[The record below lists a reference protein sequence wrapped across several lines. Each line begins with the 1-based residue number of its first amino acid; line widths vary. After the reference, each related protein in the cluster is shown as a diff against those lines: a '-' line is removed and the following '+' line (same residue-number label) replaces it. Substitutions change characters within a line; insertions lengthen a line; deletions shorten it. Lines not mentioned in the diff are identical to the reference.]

1 MQSRQNFV
9 TCVLCLLLALSAGA
23 CARDPEAR
31 KQRFFE
37 SGTKY
42 FDAGKYREAVIEYQ
56 NAIQIDPRFGAA
68 RQRLA
73 ESLEKLN
80 QHSQALEEYVRAAD
94 LLPEDVK
101 LQVTAGNY
109 LLAARRFDDAKVK
122 AEFVLERNPREVE
135 AQVLLGNALAG
146 LRSLD
151 QAIEEIEEAIR
162 LDPSRGATYTN
173 LAILEVSRGRLD
185 AAEAA
190 FKRAVELAPTWVQG
204 HLALANHFW
213 STGRVAD
220 SERVLRTAYA
230 LEPQNVLV
238 NRAFA
243 LFLIAN
249 NRAAE
254 AEPYVQALATSGASP
269 FALADYYLLQNR
281 PGDAINQLQR
291 LRDQSAMADAASL
304 RMAQAYESQKD
315 YVSAHRIVDEILQR
329 SPTDAKGLLLKGRL
343 LAQQGKSDE
352 ALAQFKTAAEA
363 NPDSAELQFALGGS
377 YASRSDL
384 ENARSAYQRVV
395 QLNPRAAA
403 AQTELAKLDLASG
416 KPSGSV
422 QLAKDAVRNEPGNL
436 AAQLTLARAL
446 VATGD
451 FVAAEKLLASLLKDH
466 PGVAAVH
473 VQQALLLNARHET
486 TPARREFER
495 ALELDRL
502 SLEALSGLV
511 ALDIAA
517 RDVPAARRRVDD
529 QLRENPERPAL
540 LIIAARVAAAGKDT
554 TAAES
559 YLRRAVEL
567 DPRLLQGYVML
578 GQLYLSQRKLPE
590 ARREFERL
598 AQRQGQPVA
607 ALTMLGM
614 LSGLEGDQA
623 GSQKYF
629 ERVLEIDARAPV
641 ASNNLAWMYAERG
654 ENLDV
659 ALQLAQTAAA
669 TLPQS
674 PEIHDTLGWV
684 HYKRQEAKNA
694 VESLRTATKLAPRNA
709 TYQYHL
715 GLALQQLGNAADAR
729 LALQKALELD
739 SNFPAAADARRLVA
753 ENSRPPR

>member
-1 MQSRQNFV
+1 MQSRQPFV
-9 TCVLCLLLALSAGA
+9 KCIFCLLLALSVGA
-23 CARDPEAR
+23 CARDPEAKKR
-31 KQRFFE
+31 RFFE
-37 SGTKY
+37 SATRY

-56 NAIQIDPRFGAA
+56 NAIQIDPKFGAA

-73 ESLEKLN
+73 ESFEKLN
-80 QHSQALEEYVRAAD
+80 QHPQALEEYVRAAD
-94 LLPEDVK
+94 LLPEDLK
-101 LQVTAGNY
+101 LQLTTGSY

-122 AEFVLERNPREVE
+122 AESILERSPRHVE

-146 LRSLD
+146 LRSMD
-151 QAIEEIEEAIR
+151 EAIQEIEEAIR
-162 LDPSRGATYTN
+162 LDPTRGATYTN

-185 AAEAA
+185 EAEAA
-190 FKRAVELAPTWVQG
+190 FKRAVELAPTWVPG

-213 STGRVAD
+213 STGRSAD

-291 LRDQSAMADAASL
+291 LRDQSATSDAAIL

-315 YVSAHRIVDEILQR
+315 YGSAQRIVEEILQR
-329 SPTDAKGLLLKGRL
+329 SPNDARGLLLKGRL

-352 ALAQFKTAAEA
+352 ALAQLRTAAEA
-363 NPDSAELQFALGGS
+363 SPDSAELQFALGRS
-377 YASRSDL
+377 YASRGDL
-384 ENARSAYQRVV
+384 ENARSAYQRVL

-403 AQTELAKLDLASG
+403 AQTELAKLDLATG
-416 KPSGSV
+416 KAAASV

-436 AAQLTLARAL
+436 PARLTLARAL
-446 VATGD
+446 LATGD
-451 FVAAEKLLASLLKDH
+451 FVGAEKHLATLLKDH
-466 PGVAAVH
+466 PKVAAVH
-473 VQQALLLNARHET
+473 VQQALLLNARREPT
-486 TPARREFER
+486 AARKEFDR
-495 ALELDRL
+495 ALELDGQ

-511 ALDIAA
+511 ALDIAEHN
-517 RDVPAARRRVDD
+517 VQAARRRVDA
-529 QLRENPERPAL
+529 QLRENSERPVL
-540 LIIAARVAAAGKDT
+540 LMIAARVAAASKDT
-554 TAAES
+554 TAGES
-559 YLRRAVEL
+559 YLRRAVDL

-590 ARREFERL
+590 ARREFEQL
-598 AQRQGQPVA
+598 AQRQSRPVA

-614 LSGLEGDQA
+614 LSSLEGDQS

-641 ASNNLAWMYAERG
+641 AANNLAWMYADRG
-654 ENLDV
+654 EKLDV
-659 ALQLAQTAAA
+659 ALQLAQTAVA
-669 TLPQS
+669 TQPGS
-674 PEIHDTLGWV
+674 PEVHDTLGWV
-684 HYKRQEAKNA
+684 HYKRQEAGDA
-694 VESLRTATKLAPRNA
+694 VESLRTATKLAPRNP

-715 GLALQQLGNAADAR
+715 GLALQQLGSAADAQVAFR
-729 LALQKALELD
+729 KALELD
-739 SNFPAAADARRLVA
+739 SNFPAAADARRLIA
-753 ENSRPPR
+753 ENNRPTK